1 MGTSW
6 KKIQIP
12 APPSQKLG
20 LSKMLSS
27 TESYLTT
34 HLQFYLLSG
43 VCCSWSPG
51 TAKWTFPVPSQPQL
65 GSYFPPS
72 LSVSTLCP
80 FLQWPPPNISVPPP
94 SGVLLPPTLSVALN
108 WTTGNKYRW
117 RKGAAPLGSRVTV
130 TDTDTAVT
138 EGASSPLGHQL
149 ERPPAA

>member
-51 TAKWTFPVPSQPQL
+51 TAKWTFPVLLSAPTRFLFSTQPLSLHPSAR
-65 GSYFPPS
+65 FF
-72 LSVSTLCP
+72 SVS
-80 FLQWPPPNISVPPP
+80 PNISVPPP
-94 SGVLLPPTLSVALN
+94 SGVLLPPTLCGPPQLDN
-108 WTTGNKYRW
+108 WGISIDGGRGQLPW
-117 RKGAAPLGSRVTV
+117 DQGSLLQTQ
-130 TDTDTAVT
+130 T
-138 EGASSPLGHQL
+138 QQ
-149 ERPPAA
+149 